1 MNMRV
6 RQISIALLSFA
17 LVVCGQLPIF
27 AKAAGLEVAPARL
40 NISVGSA
47 PVTARL
53 EVKNPTA
60 DVQLFE
66 ASLDEVEPGVTVR
79 PKSFTLQSGQAQIVQ
94 VVAEP
99 SSSRSFSGTVSIV
112 GRPLK
117 DSSVSA
123 VGGGVKVPVTVHF
136 GASQSWYDSWTFWA
150 KVLGVLAFTMLAY
163 YFARRKKI

>member
-6 RQISIALLSFA
+6 RQISIGLLSFV

-27 AKAAGLEVAPARL
+27 AKAAGLEVSPARL

-79 PKSFTLQSGQAQIVQ
+79 PKSFTLQSGQAQTVQ
-94 VVAEP
+94 VIAEP

-112 GRPLK
+112 GAPLK

-123 VGGGVKVPVTVHF
+123 VGGGVKIPVVVNF
-136 GASQSWYDSWTFWA
+136 GASLAWYGSWSLWV
-150 KVLGVLAFTMLAY
+150 KVLGVLAFTVLAY
-163 YFARRKKI
+163 YFARRKKT